1 MQRSCHTGWRR
12 HRLQCR
18 HPGDRGEVGLRQ
30 PRRAPGQGLFWK
42 TSSWAPALG
51 RVEEPGPAEPLRL
64 VSLPAADPLRWPPGG
79 KADPEQ
85 TQKSSQ
91 GASESPRDIQG
102 RQGPSQTGHPPCPR
116 PTTDP
121 GNQES
126 LSKGPT
132 PFLSETC
139 LRSHPGE
146 AGGTFSLLSMTCT
159 PSRLM
164 ATVTGFRP
172 PRGKKPWAG
181 LSTSPWKKA
190 LLVGGAGVSL
200 SPPAPRVE
208 WPGSQFTHRQMLW
221 PGPVWVPEE
230 LSGLRD

>member
-1 MQRSCHTGWRR
+1 MKALGTSK
-12 HRLQCR
+12 
-18 HPGDRGEVGLRQ
+18 GDRGPPRQ
-30 PRRAPGQGLFWK
+30 AIHPAPGQ
-42 TSSWAPALG
+42 P
-51 RVEEPGPAEPLRL
+51 
-64 VSLPAADPLRWPPGG
+64 
-79 KADPEQ
+79 Q
-85 TQKSSQ
+85 TQ
-91 GASESPRDIQG
+91 
-102 RQGPSQTGHPPCPR
+102 
-116 PTTDP
+116 

-190 LLVGGAGVSL
+190 LLGGELVSACPL
-200 SPPAPRVE
+200 QHQE
-208 WPGSQFTHRQMLW
+208 
-221 PGPVWVPEE
+221 
-230 LSGLRD
+230 